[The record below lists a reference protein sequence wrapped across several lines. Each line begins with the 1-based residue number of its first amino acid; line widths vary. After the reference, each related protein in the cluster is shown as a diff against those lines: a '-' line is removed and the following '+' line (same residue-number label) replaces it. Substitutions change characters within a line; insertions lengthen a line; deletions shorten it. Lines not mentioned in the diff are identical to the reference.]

1 MTLGW
6 GKSLSLLSVVIATL
20 TLMSPT
26 SHAESA
32 AKMQR
37 DARNA
42 LTDLYE
48 KSPGA
53 RSLAKNAAGV
63 LVFPSIVKGGFV
75 VGAQYGTG
83 VLFKR
88 DTVTGY
94 YNTASASFGLQAG
107 VQKFGYALFF
117 MTEEDL
123 RWLQKSGGWELGIG
137 PNITVVD
144 QGLAASLTTTTAQK
158 GVYAFFFDQRGLMA
172 GVGIQGTKITRIIP
186 D

>member
-1 MTLGW
+1 MTFDW
-6 GKSLSLLSVVIATL
+6 GKSLSILSVVIATL
-20 TLMSPT
+20 TLISPD

-37 DARNA
+37 EARSA
-42 LTDLYE
+42 LTNLYE
-48 KSPGA
+48 TTPGTKA
-53 RSLAKNAAGV
+53 LASQAAGV

-83 VLFKR
+83 VLFKG
-88 DTVTGY
+88 DTATGY
-94 YNTASASFGLQAG
+94 YSTASASFGLQAG

-123 RWLQKSGGWELGIG
+123 HWLKKSGGWELGVG
-137 PNITVVD
+137 PTITVVD
-144 QGLAASLTTTTAQK
+144 QGLATSFSTTTAQK
-158 GVYAFFFDQRGLMA
+158 GVYAFFFEQRGLMA

>member
-1 MTLGW
+1 MIPGW
-6 GKSLSLLSVVIATL
+6 TKSLSILSVLIASL
-20 TLMSPT
+20 TLISPD
-26 SHAESA
+26 SYAESA

-48 KSPGA
+48 KSHGA
-53 RSLAKNAAGV
+53 RSLAKNAAGI

-83 VLFKR
+83 VLFKG

-117 MTEEDL
+117 MTEDDL
-123 RWLQKSGGWELGIG
+123 RWLKKSGGWELGVG